1 MLSNIKMYQSE
12 TASQRF
18 LSQNPHLC
26 CTLGCLFIKGSLLIL
41 TSSCHVCLHPHKT
54 LWLYWLGGLEG
65 SKWIKNEEFYGFGLL
80 LLEKENLDSVLKS
93 ISTWN
98 PASALNLKMWIL
110 KMKAAPAKLLNF
122 WNLAFQ
128 KDKMDGEWTDLTLR
142 NRTCLIGHP
151 PAPCPLNQK
160 WIAPQNPKFQLPLTY
175 ETPFI
180 KGVVNFPKYGLK

>member
-1 MLSNIKMYQSE
+1 MLSNIKTYQSE
-12 TASQRF
+12 TAGQRF
-18 LSQNPHLC
+18 LSQNPPLY

-65 SKWIKNEEFYGFGLL
+65 SKWIKDEEFYGFGLL
-80 LLEKENLDSVLKS
+80 LLEKKNLDSVLKS

-142 NRTCLIGHP
+142 NRTCFIGHP
-151 PAPCPLNQK
+151 PRPLNQK